1 MDHLRA
7 ATFLIG
13 DGAFPSNV
21 DAGYFVRR
29 LIRRAI
35 RAGRRVGIETNFTLT
50 LAETVISDYG
60 DAYPTLITQKD
71 AILKSLAEE
80 EEKFRRT
87 LERGEREI
95 EKILAS
101 SEKIDGK
108 KAFWIFETYGFP
120 REMTEEIIFEH
131 IAKGHGGLDDIANI
145 EILREKLYESKPELK

>member
-1 MDHLRA
+1 MEYTETQSFRIIMDHLRA

-35 RAGRRVGIETNFTLT
+35 RAGRRLELSENFTHT
-50 LAETVISDYG
+50 LAEVVISDYAS
-60 DAYPTLITQKD
+60 AYPKLLEHKE
-71 AILKSLAEE
+71 AILKSLHEE

-95 EKILAS
+95 EKILS
-101 SEKIDGK
+101 SGEKIDGK

-131 IAKGHGGLDDIANI
+131 IAK
-145 EILREKLYESKPELK
+145 